1 MFQMPTTTTT
11 YTQQFFSP
19 YNNGNITGIG
29 HGNHVF
35 AEPLG
40 NYAGDGSHKVWF
52 PLAQ

>member
-1 MFQMPTTTTT
+1 MPTTTTT